1 MKETAHDAE
10 AGPKKGWF
18 ASAPGLF
25 VFFFLLALL
34 PRLWVLHI
42 ALHHETPVYRH
53 QDSGGYL
60 EAGES
65 LARGRGYRG
74 SEGTP
79 LFWWPPGYP
88 GFLALTF
95 RAGVASPT
103 HPGGSLLAQALLA
116 SMVVGM
122 TALLALKLGGPSAAW
137 LAGALMTFEP
147 SSIAYADVLLSEAL
161 FTFLLMLSVIA
172 WARWWETG
180 GAGRWML
187 FASLASSLP
196 FVRPMAL
203 YLWIPLALLVGFFG
217 PAVRRRA
224 WLAALFVGVTLMP
237 IAAWTLRN
245 YSYLH
250 VPVFATVSQFNEAL
264 FARSVED
271 LAGEPRPAASTRQP
285 WQEGFGQEEG
295 LPFEQ
300 VMRTRDRYFWKVFA
314 HHPLIAGERLVLT
327 GLEILGVPDQRLP
340 DLLLREFP
348 QSPQKGVAGRLKWLS
363 GLGWLGA
370 LLLFGMFVSVA
381 GSLALGFLVLR
392 CRAWPPDR
400 RALLALLV
408 VLVLYHLLIGAST
421 MYQGDRFRVP
431 VIPLLAAALG
441 CALSGGFRAAARE
454 RALT

>member
-1 MKETAHDAE
+1 
-10 AGPKKGWF
+10 
-18 ASAPGLF
+18 
-25 VFFFLLALL
+25 
-34 PRLWVLHI
+34 
-42 ALHHETPVYRH
+42 
-53 QDSGGYL
+53 
-60 EAGES
+60 
-65 LARGRGYRG
+65 
-74 SEGTP
+74 
-79 LFWWPPGYP
+79 
-88 GFLALTF
+88 
-95 RAGVASPT
+95 
-103 HPGGSLLAQALLA
+103 
-116 SMVVGM
+116 
-122 TALLALKLGGPSAAW
+122 
-137 LAGALMTFEP
+137 
-147 SSIAYADVLLSEAL
+147 
-161 FTFLLMLSVIA
+161 
-172 WARWWETG
+172 
-180 GAGRWML
+180 
-187 FASLASSLP
+187 
-196 FVRPMAL
+196 
-203 YLWIPLALLVGFFG
+203 
-217 PAVRRRA
+217 
-224 WLAALFVGVTLMP
+224 MP

-300 VMRTRDRYFWKVFA
+300 VMRTRGRYFWKVIA
-314 HHPLIAGERLVLT
+314 HHPLITGERLVLT